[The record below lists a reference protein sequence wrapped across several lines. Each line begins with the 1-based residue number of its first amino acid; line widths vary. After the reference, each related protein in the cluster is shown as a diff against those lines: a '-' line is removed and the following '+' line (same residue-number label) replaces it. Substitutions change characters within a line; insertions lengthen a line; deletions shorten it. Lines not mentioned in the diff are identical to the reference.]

1 MISDWILIKFKQ
13 SHLFH
18 FFGNRIYCLEK
29 QETGEK
35 YDFSHRIQSL
45 VKIDTFGSDEL
56 KRKKTRNYVKRRA
69 RGRTYQRKKFVK
81 ITDEWSHGQKSQRDS
96 EKNKNVVGLE
106 LIEVSKVWSLLMLT
120 SWYNDSLVNITNLS
134 RSQKRAP
141 DWSQSLSVM
150 TEWLTGEWF
159 VTECNYSHS
168 QRYIIYI

>member
-96 EKNKNVVGLE
+96 EKNKKGGWFGVNRSFKGLITPDADK
-106 LIEVSKVWSLLMLT
+106 LIQWLFGKYHQSF
-120 SWYNDSLVNITNLS
+120 
-134 RSQKRAP
+134 
-141 DWSQSLSVM
+141 SQSEESTRL
-150 TEWLTGEWF
+150 
-159 VTECNYSHS
+159 VTEPVSHDGVTDRGMICHLV
-168 QRYIIYI
+168 QL